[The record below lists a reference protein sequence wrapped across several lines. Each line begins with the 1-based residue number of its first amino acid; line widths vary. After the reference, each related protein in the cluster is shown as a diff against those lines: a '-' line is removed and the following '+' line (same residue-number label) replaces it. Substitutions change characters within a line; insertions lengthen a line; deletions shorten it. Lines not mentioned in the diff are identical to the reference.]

1 MRDFMRVRTAFLL
14 AAVAASAL
22 AGATPVAA
30 QGSYSPYNETATAA
44 LARYV
49 RALSAD
55 PHDFTLLISAGRAAL
70 EVGDVQAAAGFFARA
85 DEERPKSWQPQAGM
99 GAVAVANGEPY
110 SALAYF
116 GRAQQLGANPGNF
129 GADRG
134 LAYDLLG
141 RQAEAQGDYRAALAG
156 ADKDTALARLA
167 LSLAISGKRDEALS
181 TLSPLMAKGDPAGA
195 RARAFVLALSGD
207 SNSARVTFDSV
218 VPGSAASISPF
229 LARLP
234 GLSAGQKAAAVNLGM
249 FPEGDQPAYDFASV
263 AGSPAAPEAYAPTRA
278 PAIAAAPPPRSFQ
291 VASTP
296 PAQLRQASAPKPQGS
311 AAARKIWLQL
321 ASGSNK
327 GALGTQ
333 FASMKAR
340 HGDLFD
346 GIHGYVAQA
355 GGNAKL
361 VIGPFRSASDADTF
375 AADLESVDVNA
386 FRWSSSDSDLI
397 VPLGTN

>member
-1 MRDFMRVRTAFLL
+1 MRTFMRARAAILL
-14 AAVAASAL
+14 AAFAASAL
-22 AGATPVAA
+22 AGAAPVAA

-49 RALSAD
+49 RALSQA

-70 EVGDVQAAAGFFARA
+70 EVGDVAAAAGFFARA
-85 DEERPKSWQPQAGM
+85 DEEKPRSWQPQAGM
-99 GAVAVANGEPY
+99 GAVAVANGEPKA
-110 SALAYF
+110 ALPYF
-116 GRAQQLGANPGNF
+116 TRAQQLGATTANF

-134 LAYDLLG
+134 LAYDLMG
-141 RQAEAQGDYRAALAG
+141 RQAEAQADYRAAMAG
-156 ADKDTALARLA
+156 PDRDTAIARLA
-167 LSLAISGKRDEALS
+167 LSLAISGQRAEALT

-195 RARAFVLALSGD
+195 RARAFVLALGGD
-207 SNSARVTFDSV
+207 TSAARMTFDAV

-229 LARLP
+229 LARL
-234 GLSAGQKAAAVNLGM
+234 GSLSAGQKAAAVNLGL
-249 FPEGDQPAYDFASV
+249 FPEGNEPAMDFAS
-263 AGSPAAPEAYAPTRA
+263 AALPPQQPVSAPPSAPTMA
-278 PAIAAAPPPRSFQ
+278 VASAASPPP
-291 VASTP
+291 
-296 PAQLRQASAPKPQGS
+296 LRQASAQLPQSQPQRAS
-311 AAARKIWLQL
+311 AQARKIWLQL

-327 GALGTQ
+327 AELGNQ
-333 FASMKAR
+333 FAAIKSR

-355 GGNAKL
+355 GSNAKL

-386 FRWSSSDSDLI
+386 FKWNSSERDLI